1 MTPKNNRR
9 AETSTPKEAKNIA
22 KQRET
27 HSISSIESVE
37 DKLESIPS
45 DSSLLVSLNAAID
58 ATQQNSTQQSSNSIS
73 STGLSNSSEFD
84 LLVSATTAAEAEHAM
99 REGYRTAHPIT
110 DTSCETSSNLSAST
124 RSSPVE
130 QNNGNKRRLNI
141 EDTPSK
147 LCRLDFQRVSLM
159 EFVNFGVGVSPRGP
173 GPAPPALVSGGC
185 PDINSGVGVS
195 PRRVGTAPTMPT
207 VELPTSSQAISS
219 ERDPLT
225 QTPATNT
232 LTNILDIETPSPYAI
247 LPTPESILG
256 LDNSLTQNVPS
267 SIGTETS
274 WSPANTPFNLGN
286 SVQRS
291 RKNKSTKKRS
301 TTLNSRSRHS
311 RTPFDR
317 SQPRSQPMSPMLVQA
332 LNPSLPSGI
341 VRLNQDSGS
350 EANQE
355 D

>member
-1 MTPKNNRR
+1 
-9 AETSTPKEAKNIA
+9 
-22 KQRET
+22 
-27 HSISSIESVE
+27 
-37 DKLESIPS
+37 
-45 DSSLLVSLNAAID
+45 
-58 ATQQNSTQQSSNSIS
+58 
-73 STGLSNSSEFD
+73 
-84 LLVSATTAAEAEHAM
+84 M
-99 REGYRTAHPIT
+99 REVA
-110 DTSCETSSNLSAST
+110 N
-124 RSSPVE
+124 
-130 QNNGNKRRLNI
+130 
-141 EDTPSK
+141 
-147 LCRLDFQRVSLM
+147 
-159 EFVNFGVGVSPRGP
+159 NFGVGVSPRGP

-185 PDINSGVGVS
+185 PVNNSGVGVS
-195 PRRVGTAPTMPT
+195 PRRVGTTPTMPT
-207 VELPTSSQAISS
+207 VELPTSTLALNS
-219 ERDPLT
+219 ERDPLI

-350 EANQE
+350 EASKE